1 MKLLVRLL
9 LSSSKSLPARQ
20 QAVAYS
26 SLFFFWNSTMQRLH
40 SEEKSK
46 GLKQCISV
54 AVCLLKDEFLSVFK
68 PVPSPADAPHVLAAP
83 ICSTVRGIHK

>member
-1 MKLLVRLL
+1 MKLLLRLL

-20 QAVAYS
+20 QAVQF
-26 SLFFFWNSTMQRLH
+26 SLFFWNSTMQRLH

-54 AVCLLKDEFLSVFK
+54 TVCLLKDEFISVFQ